1 MHTLFNLI
9 DVDLV
14 WVLQLIYV
22 RLLCKVLQPLD
33 KLSRRLLSQSYS
45 ASEMVG
51 GANATVDFLSAT
63 RTNSD
68 TEVAVAIK
76 AVETPALG
84 LIITHPGT

>member
-1 MHTLFNLI
+1 MLHLI
-9 DVDLV
+9 CLLLCIN
-14 WVLQLIYV
+14 VLQL
-22 RLLCKVLQPLD
+22 LD
-33 KLSRRLLSQSYS
+33 KLSRRLQSQSYS